1 VLQKALLTVRVLWLA
16 ISMSIAVF
24 LVVLAL
30 AAPPGPSQAAPVM
43 APVLVGVAVLLAVM
57 SVVLPRTLHWA
68 AVSSVEL
75 PVITEADPEGFGS
88 FYREAAP
95 TRNIIADRE
104 AAHQA
109 AVKCF
114 QPAYIIGL
122 ALSEAIAL
130 LGFVLGFLGFA
141 PWIWLPF
148 FAVGFVLVA
157 IRFPTE
163 RKIVAPLE
171 AALGVKIADPGGQS

>member
-1 VLQKALLTVRVLWLA
+1 MLQKALLTMRVLWLA
-16 ISMSIAVF
+16 IAMSIAMF

-30 AAPPGPSQAAPVM
+30 IAPPRSSQVNPVM
-43 APVLVGVAVLLAVM
+43 AMALAGVAVLLAVM
-57 SVVLPRTLHWA
+57 SRVLPRTLHWA

-75 PVITEADPEGFGS
+75 PVITEADPDAFGS

-95 TRNIIADRE
+95 TRNVIPDRE

-109 AVKCF
+109 AVRCF

-122 ALSEAIAL
+122 ALSEAIAM

-148 FAVGFVLVA
+148 FAVAFVLVA

-163 RKIVAPLE
+163 RKIVMLLE
-171 AALGVKIADPGGQS
+171 AALGAKIADPGEQR